1 MPSDSFSSDRARL
14 TAYLT
19 GRHETRECNTR

>member
-14 TAYLT
+14 TACLT
-19 GRHETRECNTR
+19 VRHETRECDTR